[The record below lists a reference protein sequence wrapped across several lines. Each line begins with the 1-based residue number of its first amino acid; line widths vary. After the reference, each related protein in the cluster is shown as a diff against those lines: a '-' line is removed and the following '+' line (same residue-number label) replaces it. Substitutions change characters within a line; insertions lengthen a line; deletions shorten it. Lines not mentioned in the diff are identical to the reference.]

1 MSGPPEP
8 PEPFEPSHELRKR
21 FHHQLDDIDAR
32 VIRLFAL
39 VTEGVAA
46 ASESLLAGD
55 VEMARQLASRDS
67 LVDQL
72 EVDLEQLAER
82 ELLMQAPMARDMRYL
97 VSVLRVVP
105 ELERSGDLAEHIAQR
120 AATGLALRLT
130 PTVRGLL
137 EQMGSTCVEMW
148 RAAADSWAERDP
160 EAAERLDTA
169 DDRIDSLHDQLV
181 EELGMA
187 DIALPDALQT
197 TLLGRFYERLGD
209 HAVHIAERIRYLAIG
224 T

>member
-1 MSGPPEP
+1 MS
-8 PEPFEPSHELRKR
+8 EPFEPEHELRKR
-21 FHHQLDDIDAR
+21 FHQELDEIDAR

-55 VEMARQLASRDS
+55 TEMARRLAGRDA

-72 EVDLEQLAER
+72 EADVEQVAER
-82 ELLMQAPMARDMRYL
+82 ELLTQAPMARDMRYL
-97 VSVLRVVP
+97 VSVLRIVP

-137 EQMGSTCVEMW
+137 EQLGITCVEMW
-148 RAAADSWAERDP
+148 QGAADAWAERDP
-160 EAAERLDTA
+160 EAAERLDTT

-181 EELGMA
+181 EELGKS
-187 DIALPDALQT
+187 DIALPDALQA
-197 TLLGRFYERLGD
+197 TLVARFYERLGD
-209 HAVHIAERIRYLAIG
+209 HAVHISERIRYLAVG

>member
-1 MSGPPEP
+1 MS
-8 PEPFEPSHELRKR
+8 EPFEPAQELRKR
-21 FHHQLDDIDAR
+21 FHQELDEINAR

-46 ASESLLAGD
+46 ASESLLASD
-55 VEMARQLASRDS
+55 TEMARRLAGRDA

-72 EVDLEQLAER
+72 EANLEQLAER
-82 ELLMQAPMARDMRYL
+82 ELLTQAPMARDMRYL

-137 EQMGSTCVEMW
+137 EQLGTTCVEMW
-148 RAAADSWAERDP
+148 QGAADAWAERDP
-160 EAAERLDTA
+160 EAAERLDAA
-169 DDRIDSLHDQLV
+169 DDRIDNLHDQLV
-181 EELGMA
+181 AELGKS
-187 DIALPDALQT
+187 DIALPDALQA
-197 TLLGRFYERLGD
+197 TLVARFYERLGD
-209 HAVHIAERIRYLAIG
+209 HAVHIAERIRYLAVG

>member
-1 MSGPPEP
+1 MS
-8 PEPFEPSHELRKR
+8 EPFEPSHELRKR
-21 FHHQLDDIDAR
+21 FHHQLDEIDAR

-46 ASESLLAGD
+46 ASESLLSGD
-55 VEMARQLASRDS
+55 TEMARRLAGRDA

-72 EVDLEQLAER
+72 EADLEQVAER
-82 ELLMQAPMARDMRYL
+82 ELVTQAPMARDMRYL

-120 AATGLALRLT
+120 AAAGLALRLT

-137 EQMGSTCVEMW
+137 EQLGATCVEMW
-148 RAAADSWAERDP
+148 RAAADAWAERDP
-160 EAAERLDTA
+160 DAAERLDAA
-169 DDRIDSLHDQLV
+169 DDQIDSLHDQLV
-181 EELGMA
+181 EELGRGNV
-187 DIALPDALQT
+187 ALPDALQT
-197 TLLGRFYERLGD
+197 TLVGRFYERLGD
-209 HAVHIAERIRYLAIG
+209 HAVHITERVRYLAVG

>member
-1 MSGPPEP
+1 MS
-8 PEPFEPSHELRKR
+8 EPSRELRRR
-21 FHHQLDDIDAR
+21 FHQQLDDIDAK
-32 VIRLFAL
+32 VIHLFAM

-46 ASESLLAGD
+46 ASDSLLAGD
-55 VEMARQLASRDS
+55 TAMARELTERDA

-72 EVDLEQLAER
+72 EGDLEQVAER
-82 ELLMQAPMARDMRYL
+82 ELLMEQPMAGDMRYL

-130 PTVRGLL
+130 PTVRGLIQ
-137 EQMGSTCVEMW
+137 QMSTTCVEMW
-148 RAAADSWAERDP
+148 QAAADAWAERDG
-160 EAAERLDTA
+160 EAADHLDDV
-169 DDRIDSLHDQLV
+169 DDRIDGLHDQLV
-181 EELGMA
+181 EELGLA

-197 TLLGRFYERLGD
+197 TLVGRFYERLGD
-209 HAVHIAERIRYLAIG
+209 HAVHIAERIRYLASG

>member
-1 MSGPPEP
+1 VS
-8 PEPFEPSHELRKR
+8 EPFEPRHELRRR
-21 FHHQLDDIDAR
+21 FRQELDEIDAR

-46 ASESLLAGD
+46 ASESLLASD
-55 VEMARQLASRDS
+55 TEMARMLAGRDA

-82 ELLMQAPMARDMRYL
+82 ELVTQAPMARDMRFL
-97 VSVLRVVP
+97 VSVIRIVP

-137 EQMGSTCVEMW
+137 EQLGTTCVEMW
-148 RAAADSWAERDP
+148 QGAADAWAERDAD
-160 EAAERLDTA
+160 AAERLDTI
-169 DDRIDSLHDQLV
+169 DDSIDSMHDQLV
-181 EELGMA
+181 EELGKS
-187 DIALPDALQT
+187 DIALPDALQA
-197 TLLGRFYERLGD
+197 TLVARFYERLGD
-209 HAVHIAERIRYLAIG
+209 HAVHVAERIRYLAAG

>member
-1 MSGPPEP
+1 MS
-8 PEPFEPSHELRKR
+8 EPFEPRRELRWR
-21 FHHQLDDIDAR
+21 FHQELDEIDAR

-46 ASESLLAGD
+46 ASESLLASD
-55 VEMARQLASRDS
+55 TEMARMLTGRDA

-82 ELLMQAPMARDMRYL
+82 ELVTQAPMARDMRYL
-97 VSVLRVVP
+97 VSVIRIVP

-137 EQMGSTCVEMW
+137 EQLGTTCVVMW
-148 RAAADSWAERDP
+148 QGAADAWAERDAD
-160 EAAERLDTA
+160 AAERLDTI
-169 DDRIDSLHDQLV
+169 DDGIDSMHDQLI
-181 EELGMA
+181 EELGKS
-187 DIALPDALQT
+187 DIALPDALQA
-197 TLLGRFYERLGD
+197 TLVARFYERLGD
-209 HAVHIAERIRYLAIG
+209 HAVHIAERIRYLAAG